1 MARVQAKVRIA
12 VLILMATVSIAASAA
27 TLHLSCKGN
36 ALKIGA
42 ETPEPATVSV
52 TVDDK
57 WVTVENYPSAER
69 LLGGVDDDI
78 WIFGGRTRE
87 TAALPRG
94 QINRI
99 TGHTEIEIGIGSE
112 RWSFEGT
119 CHKAERLF

>member
-1 MARVQAKVRIA
+1 VARVQAKMWIVA
-12 VLILMATVSIAASAA
+12 LILMATVSIPASAA
-27 TLHLSCKGN
+27 PLRLSCKGN

-42 ETPEPATVSV
+42 ENPEPATVSV
-52 TVDDK
+52 TIDDR

-69 LLGGVDDDI
+69 LLGGVEDDI

-87 TAALPRG
+87 TAGLPRG

-112 RWSFEGT
+112 RWSFEGV
-119 CHKAERLF
+119 CHKAEKLF